1 MTATYTA
8 PPSTDSKLA
17 KTQTALSSPIA
28 IPDSLPG
35 SDITMQNRIHLLGS
49 LLHLAMHSPLHRQYT
64 LNELEE
70 QFVAS
75 LLHDQF
81 RYYEVA
87 GSPVGFVNW
96 AWLTDELSRKYS
108 TGQYTLAL
116 DEWQGGSQLWFPEFI
131 APFGHARAMVRDLRS
146 HVFAKGT
153 PAKAL
158 RISSEGDFKGISQ
171 YRL

>member
-1 MTATYTA
+1 MTTTHNTA
-8 PPSTDSKLA
+8 STIVSEMTKAQSPSSVT
-17 KTQTALSSPIA
+17 
-28 IPDSLPG
+28 IPDNLPN
-35 SDITMQNRIHLLGS
+35 SIIDVQNRIHLLGS
-49 LLHLAMHSPLHRQYT
+49 LLHLAMHSPLHRRYT

-75 LLHDQF
+75 LIHGQF

-96 AWLTDELSRKYS
+96 AWLTDELAEKYS
-108 TGQYTLAL
+108 TGEYTIAL
-116 DEWQGGSQLWFPEFI
+116 NEWQGGSQLWFPEFI
-131 APFGHARAMVRDLRS
+131 APFGHTNAIVRDLRT
-146 HVFAKGT
+146 HVFEKGT

-158 RISSEGDFKGISQ
+158 RISPEGDFKGVSQ